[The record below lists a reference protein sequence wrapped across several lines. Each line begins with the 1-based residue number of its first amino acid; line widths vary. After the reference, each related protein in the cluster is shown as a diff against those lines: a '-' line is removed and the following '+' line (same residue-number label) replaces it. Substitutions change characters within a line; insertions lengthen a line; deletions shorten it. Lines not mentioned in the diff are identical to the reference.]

1 MPISTG
7 YRPKGMVAGM
17 SAVDTI
23 TSAEGPVKP
32 RQRAAKPPKLKLPKP
47 AKRKPPKPRGSAVLA
62 ALSKLMGKV

>member
-1 MPISTG
+1 
-7 YRPKGMVAGM
+7 M

-23 TSAEGPVKP
+23 TSADGPVKP
-32 RQRAAKPPKLKLPKP
+32 RQRAAKPAKLKLPKP